1 MVVKEFV
8 LLGSN
13 EFKSVKYEMINVE
26 GMGTL
31 IVFSEGG
38 DQMNL
43 EVCRW
48 VKDWVNEYS
57 LKCDSV
63 RMLEDLIV
71 RVNDKLLIQN
81 EGAVHPEYSNLSLVL
96 IQKEK
101 SFFVSFGGNI
111 VVSCKKEIDKIR
123 FTKGADFGS
132 GDSRSLGEGEI
143 QKMIFEI
150 TEEKQIL
157 EKGKIEIKD
166 RKVLKTG
173 RGINTVRS
181 MKQSFLHF
189 QRIGTERI
197 LLFGSEYGNLLQKY
211 EIDLHGF
218 INKNIPIDEVSE
230 HIQRS
235 LNMYVAN
242 RRSNNIKFNTLSGIV
257 IEIER

>member
-13 EFKSVKYEMINVE
+13 EFNSVKYEMVNVE

-31 IVFSEGG
+31 IIFSEGG

-43 EVCRW
+43 EICSW

-132 GDSRSLGEGEI
+132 GDSRCLGEGEI

-173 RGINTVRS
+173 RGINTIQFR
-181 MKQSFLHF
+181 KQSFPH
-189 QRIGTERI
+189 RGTERI

-242 RRSNNIKFNTLSGIV
+242 RKSNKIKFNTLSGIV

>member
-1 MVVKEFV
+1 MVVEEFV
-8 LLGSN
+8 LLGTN
-13 EFKSVKYEMINVE
+13 EFKSVKYEMINVD

-43 EVCRW
+43 EVCSW

-63 RMLEDLIV
+63 RILEDLII
-71 RVNDKLLIQN
+71 RVNDKLLINN
-81 EGAVHPEYSNLSLVL
+81 EGSVHPEFSNLSLVL

-111 VVSCKKEIDKIR
+111 VLSCKKEVDKNR
-123 FTKGADFGS
+123 FSKGADFGS
-132 GDSRSLGEGEI
+132 GDSRSLGVGEI

-173 RGINTVRS
+173 RGINTVQIK
-181 MKQSFLHF
+181 KQTFLHF

-197 LLFGSEYGNLLQKY
+197 LLFDSEYGNLLKKY
-211 EIDLHGF
+211 EFDLHSF
-218 INKNIPIDEVSE
+218 ITQNNTIEEVSSN
-230 HIQRS
+230 IQKS
-235 LNMYVAN
+235 LKMYVAN
-242 RRSNNIKFNTLSGIV
+242 RKSNNIKFNTLSGIV